1 MNTEAYLFAAAF
13 VTVFALG
20 FQQQNVAGRHYLAA
34 VFTSCLIGGAQL
46 FLWRVAPTASASEII
61 ATLAGGPAGI
71 VAAMYVHPR
80 IARRWRGK
88 A

>member
-1 MNTEAYLFAAAF
+1 MIHLALFLSAF

-34 VFTSCLIGGAQL
+34 VVTSFAIGGAQI
-46 FLWRVAPTASASEII
+46 FLWKLVPDANTTQIM
-61 ATLAGGPAGI
+61 ATLAGGPMGI
-71 VAAMYVHPR
+71 VAAMWAHPR
-80 IARRWRGK
+80 IAAKWGRR